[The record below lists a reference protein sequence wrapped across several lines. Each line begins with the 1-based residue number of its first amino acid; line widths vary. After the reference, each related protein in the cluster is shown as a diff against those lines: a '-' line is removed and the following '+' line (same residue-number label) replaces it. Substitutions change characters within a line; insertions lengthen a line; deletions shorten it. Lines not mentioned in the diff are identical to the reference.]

1 MTQRPLSV
9 SVASQRLPLSSI
21 NVDFLIS
28 KDIPVVRPKKVK
40 KVYRFKVSGSD
51 DTLTFFLTAA
61 PAPSTG
67 GGVGMPNVI
76 LDEGSG
82 MGAENGLAAA
92 ETSSGAG
99 PRTNRSDH

>member
-1 MTQRPLSV
+1 M
-9 SVASQRLPLSSI
+9 
-21 NVDFLIS
+21 
-28 KDIPVVRPKKVK
+28 K

-51 DTLTFFLTAA
+51 DTLTSFLAAA
-61 PAPSTG
+61 PAAPSTG
-67 GGVGMPNVI
+67 AVGMPNVV

-82 MGAENGLAAA
+82 MGAENGLAAT